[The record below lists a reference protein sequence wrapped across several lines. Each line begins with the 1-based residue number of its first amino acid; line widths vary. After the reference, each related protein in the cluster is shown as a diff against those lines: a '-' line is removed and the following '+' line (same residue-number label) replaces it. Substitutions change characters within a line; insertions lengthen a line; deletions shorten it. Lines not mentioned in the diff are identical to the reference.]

1 MDALV
6 DAAHAV
12 ALGGAAVSGALT
24 IDDILRVKR
33 EAERHAVRPDSYGNL
48 HWHPQR
54 GWIAPPLVIYTP
66 TGENGRRR

>member
-1 MDALV
+1 M
-6 DAAHAV
+6 
-12 ALGGAAVSGALT
+12 SGALT